1 MNDSRSETA
10 LASLRS
16 AYAGRLWTEPAETA
30 AFLTDWRGKWTGP
43 ALAVAQPADT
53 AEVAQLLAW
62 CHVHRVPVVPQGGN
76 TGLSGGSVP
85 EADMAEGSLP
95 LLLSLTRLNRVRQ
108 MDPLNN
114 TVVVEAG
121 ATLLQVQEAARAA
134 GRLFPLSLAAEG
146 SCTIGGNLATNAG
159 GVQVLRYGNARELCL
174 GLEVVTP
181 EGEVWNGL
189 RTLRKDNTGYDLRD
203 LYIGSEGTLGVITAA
218 VLKLFPLP
226 AAQMVALVGVP
237 TPEDAL
243 QLLVL
248 AQQRVGASLTAFE
261 LLSDTCMQLVVH
273 HVPGTR
279 RPLAE
284 ASPWYV
290 LLEVSVT
297 GAEADA
303 QVHAAQSMEGLLEA
317 AIEQGV
323 VTDAALSTTLAQFEA
338 LWALRENISEA
349 QGAEGPTIKHD
360 IALPIS
366 RIPEFIARTDAAVA
380 STFPQVRQV
389 TFGHLGD
396 GNLHYNAS
404 PAIPVT
410 PGPLGAAAKA
420 AFLALEGPLNQLVH
434 DAVHDFGG
442 SISAEHG
449 LGVLRRDESA
459 RYKAPLELRLMHR
472 IKAAL
477 DPEGLMNPAKLLPQP
492 AAGHRH

>member
-1 MNDSRSETA
+1 MTNNEGSAT
-10 LASLRS
+10 LVSLRS
-16 AYAGRLWTEPAETA
+16 AYAGRVWTEPGEMAP
-30 AFLTDWRGKWTGP
+30 FLSDWRGNWKGS
-43 ALAVAQPADT
+43 ALAVAQPANTD
-53 AEVAQLLAW
+53 EVAQLLAW
-62 CHVHRVPVVPQGGN
+62 CHAHGVAVVPQGGN

-85 EADMAEGSLP
+85 EAGSVGRNLP
-95 LLLSLTRLNRVRQ
+95 LLLSLTRLNRVRHL
-108 MDPLNN
+108 DPLNN
-114 TVVVEAG
+114 TLVVEAG
-121 ATLLQVQEAARAA
+121 ATLQQVQDVAREA

-226 AAQMVALVGVP
+226 AAQIVALVAVHDP
-237 TPEDAL
+237 DAAL
-243 QLLVL
+243 QLLTL
-248 AQQRVGASLTAFE
+248 AQQRTGASLTAFE
-261 LLSDTCMQLVVH
+261 LLSDTCMSLVLH

-290 LLEVSVT
+290 LLEVSVH
-297 GAEADA
+297 GDKEDA
-303 QVHAAQSMEGLLEA
+303 QIRAAQTMEDLLEA
-317 AIEQGV
+317 AMEQGV

-366 RIPEFIARTDAAVA
+366 RVPEFIARTDAMVGAA
-380 STFPQVRQV
+380 FPQVRQV

-404 PAIPVT
+404 PAAT
-410 PGPLGAAAKA
+410 GPLDAAAKA
-420 AFLALEGPLNQLVH
+420 DFLALEGPLNRLVH
-434 DAVHDFGG
+434 DAVHALGG

-459 RYKAPLELRLMHR
+459 RYKAPVELRLMQR
-472 IKAAL
+472 IKAVL
-477 DPEGLMNPAKLLPQP
+477 DPAGLMNPAKLLPETP
-492 AAGHRH
+492 LAHRP

>member
-1 MNDSRSETA
+1 MISAPTA
-10 LASLRS
+10 STLASLRA
-16 AYAGRLWTEPAETA
+16 AYAGRLWTEPADA
-30 AFLTDWRGKWTGP
+30 APFLTDWRGKWSGP

-62 CHVHRVPVVPQGGN
+62 CHAHGVPVVPQGGN

-85 EADMAEGSLP
+85 EAAGQPLP
-95 LLLSLTRLNRVRQ
+95 LLLSLTRLNRVRHV
-108 MDPLNN
+108 DALNN
-114 TVVVEAG
+114 TLVVEAG
-121 ATLLQVQEAARAA
+121 ATLQQVQDAAREA

-226 AAQMVALVGVP
+226 AAQVVALVAVP
-237 TPEDAL
+237 SPGDAL
-243 QLLVL
+243 QVLAL
-248 AQQRVGASLTAFE
+248 AQQRLGASLTAFE
-261 LLSDTCMQLVVH
+261 LLSDTCMALVLH
-273 HVPGTR
+273 HVPGSR

-290 LLEVSVT
+290 LLEISVT
-297 GAEADA
+297 GAEASA
-303 QVHAAQSMEGLLEA
+303 QAHAAQAMEDLLELA
-317 AIEQGV
+317 MEQGFV
-323 VTDAALSTTLAQFEA
+323 LDAALSTTLAQFEA

-360 IALPIS
+360 IALPIA
-366 RIPEFIARTDAAVA
+366 RVPEFIASTDALVGAA
-380 STFPQVRQV
+380 FPQVRQV

-404 PAIPVT
+404 PVAA
-410 PGPLGAAAKA
+410 GPLDAAAKA
-420 AFLALEGPLNQLVH
+420 AFLALEGPLNRLVH
-434 DAVHDFGG
+434 DAVHALGG

-459 RYKAPLELRLMHR
+459 RYKAPLELRLMQR

-477 DPEGLMNPAKLLPQP
+477 DPKGLMNPAKLLPETP
-492 AAGHRH
+492 VAHRP